1 MCINKELDEKVGRLL
16 RRAASR
22 RGLVPYGAFHAL
34 FAQSVPLCERYEM
47 LEAAAAALC
56 EPRVADYASLLAT
69 ASGLPGPDFYS
80 RFRRLHAERYYATLG
95 VDRHRMLKLAE
106 KRQLA
111 SEERERVYDHYR
123 SAVAAPAVS
132 EPQAC
137 E

>member
-1 MCINKELDEKVGRLL
+1 MHTELDEKVGRLL

-34 FAQSVPLCERYEM
+34 FAQTVPLRERYEQ

-56 EPRVADYASLLAT
+56 EPQVADYASLLAT
-69 ASGLPGPDFYS
+69 DSGLPGPDFFT

-95 VDRHRMLKLAE
+95 ADRHRMLKLTE

-123 SAVAAPAVS
+123 SAEPCVALGQDA
-132 EPQAC
+132 
-137 E
+137 

>member
-1 MCINKELDEKVGRLL
+1 MNTELDEKVGRLL

-34 FAQSVPLCERYEM
+34 FAQTVPLRERYEQ

-56 EPRVADYASLLAT
+56 EPQVADYASLLAT
-69 ASGLPGPDFYS
+69 DSGLPGPDFFT
-80 RFRRLHAERYYATLG
+80 RFRRLHSERYYATLG
-95 VDRHRMLKLAE
+95 ADRHRMLKLTE

-123 SAVAAPAVS
+123 SAEPCVAVGQGA
-132 EPQAC
+132 
-137 E
+137 

>member
-1 MCINKELDEKVGRLL
+1 MNKELDEKVERLL

-22 RGLVPYGAFHAL
+22 RGLVPYAAFHAL
-34 FAQSVPLCERYEM
+34 FAQSVPLHERYEK

-69 ASGLPGPDFYS
+69 ASGLPGPDFYL

-95 VDRHRMLKLAE
+95 ADRNRMLKLVE
-106 KRQLA
+106 KRQFA

-123 SAVAAPAVS
+123 STMGVPVPA
-132 EPQAC
+132 
-137 E
+137 